1 MARKNILI
9 TGCGPNGI
17 GGALAR
23 EFQERG
29 HRVFASGLSEPLLL
43 AGGFAE
49 LGMDTVVM
57 DVTSQVSIDAAV
69 SRVRAALALT
79 GGGGGSKPPQLHV
92 LVNNAGVLHVAP
104 FADTAVEDARRVFE
118 VNVLGPFAVTQA
130 FLPLLLNAAA
140 TEAGSVDGS
149 TSDAV
154 VANLG
159 SINTILRPPFF
170 SAYNASKA
178 AVEVLGATMR
188 TELAPLGVRVVTLKT
203 GSVRTGL
210 FGNAPPAPLPE
221 GSRYAPL
228 RRFIEGRAMLEGAA
242 YMDVDE
248 YARNVVGE
256 LLQPSGKRVV
266 WQGGLTTVSWLLSW
280 LGWDG
285 LLVSVVRFPLLGRW
299 GCRGARH
306 RTWDEICLPL
316 LGLLSYKRK

>member
-1 MARKNILI
+1 MPRKNILI

-23 EFQERG
+23 EFQQRG

-57 DVTSQVSIDAAV
+57 DVTSQPSIDAAV
-69 SRVRAALALT
+69 ARVRAALALT
-79 GGGGGSKPPQLHV
+79 DGGGGSLQLHV

-130 FLPLLLNAAA
+130 FLPLLLDAAA
-140 TEAGSVDGS
+140 AGGVDG
-149 TSDAV
+149 DVAV

-159 SINTILRPPFF
+159 SVNTILRPPFF

-188 TELAPLGVRVVTLKT
+188 TELAPLGIRVVTLKT

-210 FGNAPPAPLPE
+210 FGNAPATPLPQ
-221 GSRYAPL
+221 GSLYAPL
-228 RRFIEGRAMLEGAA
+228 RRFIEGRAMLESAT
-242 YMDVDE
+242 YMDADE
-248 YARNVVGE
+248 YASNVARE
-256 LLQPSGKRVV
+256 LLRPSGKRVV
-266 WQGGLTTVSWLLSW
+266 WQGGLTTVSWLWSW
-280 LGWDG
+280 FGWDS
-285 LLVSVVRFPLLGRW
+285 LLVSVTRYLPHERW
-299 GCRGARH
+299 GCGGGRH
-306 RTWDEICLPL
+306 WRCVGMCLPL
-316 LGLLSYKRK
+316 PGLLPHQRE